1 MILVT
6 SIQTVRELD
15 GSLSF
20 PRYTVR
26 VYPFDGLAG
35 TEIATVHGQSLSDQ
49 IENAFKICKAFDAGA
64 DVHVKSIVET
74 ATKLE
79 PADSK
84 DLRKLV
90 DQIVADME

>member
-6 SIQTVRELD
+6 SIRTVREPD
-15 GSLSF
+15 SSLSF

-35 TEIATVHGQSLSDQ
+35 TEIATVHGQCLSDQ
-49 IENAFKICKAFDAGA
+49 IENAFKICKAFDATN
-64 DVHVKSIVET
+64 DVHVKSIIET

-90 DQIVADME
+90 DQIVMDME